1 MSMSALWR
9 LRALARSSGSAEL
22 LIATDLGSLPWSWS
36 ASILVIFPPETVTR
50 TCALPYWVGST
61 SPVAVRVLA
70 AVAVLVAAGVLVA
83 VTAGAA
89 VRDAAADSDGWCG
102 LKLRTAARPAAVAV
116 RTIGARRI
124 GQKAKDSWW
133 MWSSGTP
140 AARAV
145 AVTVEVKPS
154 GPQTYTSRSWR

>member
-61 SPVAVRVLA
+61 SPVAVRVL
-70 AVAVLVAAGVLVA
+70 VLVA
-83 VTAGAA
+83 VTVGVALG
-89 VRDAAADSDGWCG
+89 DAAADNEGWCG
-102 LKLRTAARPAAVAV
+102 LKLRTAARPAAVPA
-116 RTIGARRI
+116 RTIGDRRI

-133 MWSSGTP
+133 MRSSGTP

-145 AVTVEVKPS
+145 AATAVVKPA
-154 GPQTYTSRSWR
+154 GPQT